1 MWRFCRGFDHRNSRQ
16 NEWHIFKLQN
26 DIFTS
31 WFIWYC
37 LHLSLDPHLFLGKSC
52 RLRLGQNLR
61 ASRTTETCL
70 KKKKQHLPSGK
81 HTKNYGKSQFL
92 KGKLTISM
100 AIFNSYVKLP
110 EGTIHFLRR
119 RLVCPRK
126 TAVHIP
132 VARLQGGRSLIGFS
146 QFRSQLVQVL
156 IDGMV
161 TIPSWVLNWDGNH
174 KLRRFM
180 VFPCFRT
187 GIVYSCLLLVLQHYW
202 YPRIGS
208 NTSEK

>member
-1 MWRFCRGFDHRNSRQ
+1 MAHLQ
-16 NEWHIFKLQN
+16 ATEWHLHFLIHL
-26 DIFTS
+26 ILLTS
-31 WFIWYC
+31 LIR
-37 LHLSLDPHLFLGKSC
+37 SSPFLGKVLQTSSGSKFKS
-52 RLRLGQNLR
+52 LKNHGNLP
-61 ASRTTETCL
+61 

-110 EGTIHFLRR
+110 EGTIHFLRP